1 MGYRTRELAQVVGL
15 TGAQVRSYVYNG
27 LLEPLRGSRREYHY
41 SFTDLM
47 LLRIGSRLARNGV
60 RAGRVASAL
69 HALRGQLPDGI
80 PLSSVD
86 LETLGD
92 TVLARDD
99 QGLWDPESQQQYF
112 GFAGTDLSVDESAKG
127 DEPMPVVVPFALA
140 SRRVAQLDVE
150 PAVWYERA
158 LALEENDAEAAI
170 EAYRHVLALDPTD
183 ADARANVGRLHHEA
197 GRIEEAEQEFRLAL
211 VHDPCHATAAFNL
224 GVTLEDGGR
233 LQPARDA
240 YLRALELDPE
250 LAVAHYN
257 LSGIAEQLG
266 DKAGAVRHLSEYKRS
281 QAAP

>member
-27 LLEPLRGSRREYHY
+27 LLAPLRGSRREYHY
-41 SFTDLM
+41 SFTDLV

-112 GFAGTDLSVDESAKG
+112 GFAATDLPLDESAKG
-127 DEPMPVVVPFALA
+127 REPMPVVVPFALA

-158 LALEENDAEAAI
+158 MALEEDDAEAAI

-266 DKAGAVRHLSEYKRS
+266 DKAAAVRHLSEYKRS